1 MEFSTQALY
10 EFLSVPC
17 KSDRILKRFSEV
29 PKRQITAALD
39 DLMNAGKV
47 MRNKKNFYAQSEH
60 FGCLSGIYSATEK
73 KFAFVIPDN
82 PDKQEDIFIPPGNDH
97 GAFEGDRVL
106 IRVSREKR
114 RQASGKLLDTGEVIR
129 ILSRNKKDLIGTLQ
143 VDKGRYYMVP
153 NSRKY
158 PQVEIPKRKLAGAV
172 PGDQIAVSI
181 VFYGDR
187 KNQYIPQGMVR
198 EILGKSN
205 SMEAAIAG
213 ILHSNNIR
221 PEFPQAVLEEAR
233 MVSQEALD
241 LTGRLDLREETIF
254 TIDGDHSKDFDDAV
268 SLKKLPGGNWEL
280 GVHIADVSHFVR
292 PDSAL
297 DTEAYIRGTSVYYA
311 DRVIPM
317 LPVELSNGICSLN
330 PKEDRYAFSV
340 IMELDKMGNRKKYR
354 CAKSV
359 IRSCARMTYN
369 KVNGILKGDLA
380 LCQEYAFL
388 RDTLVEMNG
397 LAKKR
402 LALRFQRG
410 AIELG
415 IEESEIICDEN
426 GKCIGVEKRQRG
438 DSEKLIEE
446 FMLLANETV
455 AEFMFQAAVPCVYR
469 VHEKPDPEKLRTFA
483 SFARLFGYRMDMK
496 TPDDPHQLQEIL
508 NKAAQHPEQIVLAN
522 MLLRSMAKA
531 RYSAECIGHYG
542 LGAKFYLHFTSPIR
556 RYPDLVVH
564 RMLARKLEGGTF
576 GQEDLDNCTEGAE
589 QSSNREVAA
598 DTAERDIEKL
608 YMADYLSAF
617 IGDEFDAIV
626 SSVQNFGIFVQLS
639 SGIEGLI
646 RVEAMKDDYY
656 VFDAERLTFAGKRSG
671 RKFIVGHPIHVRLLN
686 ASNVTGL
693 IDFELA

>member
-10 EFLSVPC
+10 RFLAKPC
-17 KSDRILKRFSEV
+17 KADKIMKRFSEV
-29 PKRQITAALD
+29 PKRQITAALNE
-39 DLMNAGKV
+39 LLQSGQIV
-47 MRNKKNFYAQSEH
+47 RNKKNFYAQSQH
-60 FGCLSGIYSATEK
+60 FGCLSGTYCATEK
-73 KFAFVIPDN
+73 KFAFVSPDD
-82 PDKQEDIFIPPGNDH
+82 PEAKEDIFVPPGNDG

-106 IRVSREKR
+106 VRISPDR
-114 RQASGKLLDTGEVIR
+114 RRSTSGKLLNTGKVIQ
-129 ILSRNKKDLIGTLQ
+129 ILERNKSDLIGTLQ

-158 PQVEIPKRKLAGAV
+158 PQVEIPKRKLAGAAI
-172 PGDQIAVSI
+172 GDQIAVAI
-181 VFYGDR
+181 VFYGDKR
-187 KNQYIPQGMVR
+187 NSYIPQGMVR
-198 EILGKSN
+198 EVLGKSN
-205 SMEAAIAG
+205 TMEAAIAG

-221 PEFPQAVLEEAR
+221 PEFPPAVIEEAED
-233 MVSQEALD
+233 VSKEAFD
-241 LTGRLDLREETIF
+241 PTGRLDLRQETIF

-268 SLKKLPGGNWEL
+268 SLKTLPNGNYEL

-292 PDSAL
+292 PESPL

-317 LPVELSNGICSLN
+317 LPIELSNGICSLN
-330 PKEDRYAFSV
+330 PNEDRYAFSV
-340 IMELDKMGNRKKYR
+340 IMELDKSGHRKNYR

-369 KVNGILKGDLA
+369 KVNQILQGDPA
-380 LCQEYAFL
+380 LCQEYDFL
-388 RDTLVEMNG
+388 VNILTEMNQ

-415 IEESEIICDEN
+415 IEESEILCDEN

-455 AEFMFQAAVPCVYR
+455 AEFMFQSATPCVYR
-469 VHEKPDPEKLRTFA
+469 VHEKPDPEKLRAFA
-483 SFARLFGYRMDMK
+483 SFAYLFGYRMDMK

-508 NKAAQHPEQIVLAN
+508 NKAAEHPEQIILAT

-564 RMLARKLEGGTF
+564 RMLARKLEGSTF
-576 GQEDLDNCTEGAE
+576 QQEDIDTCEEAAE
-589 QSSNREVAA
+589 QSSDREVAA

-617 IGDEFDAIV
+617 IGEEFDAVI
-626 SSVQNFGIFVQLS
+626 SSIQNFGIFVQLP

-656 VFDAERLTFAGKRSG
+656 VFDAEKLSFVGKRSG

-686 ASNVTGL
+686 ASCVTGL